1 MWNILVRSAL
11 FVLLALGVFVHG
23 DPEDKRKSAA
33 DYYIKNLP
41 GLSDDAGLMQH
52 AGHILIDES
61 INGKIF
67 FWLIHNR
74 HIAEK
79 RKFVIWLNGGPGCMD
94 GLFLE
99 IGPWRMNS
107 DLTLRTEYGSWNM
120 FANVLFVDQPVGTGF
135 STVDTNGYVSNMTQI
150 TDHFMKFLDEFFMV
164 FPEYARDE
172 IFITGESYAGVY
184 IPYFASAILKRNKK
198 KTTQIDLRYDLKGI
212 VIGNGWIDPI
222 TQYEAYYSFADING
236 LMDEEAKKQVKITL
250 EKCQKLQET
259 NVYIHESECERILQD
274 ILDYTVK
281 TENGQKTCINQYDI
295 RLRDT
300 YPACGMNWPQELK
313 NITSYLR
320 RQDVI
325 NAINAQ
331 DKQEGWV
338 ECAGAVG
345 SALDNDPS
353 PTSFTL
359 LPDILKDIPV
369 LLFSGDKDLICNING
384 TQSMID
390 SLEWNGD
397 KGFKSAVPV
406 DWHVNGTL
414 VGNWKTARGLHLAT
428 IYGASHMVGY
438 DRPVV
443 ATDMINRFLGFN
455 YTYPDLGPP
464 SSLGDD
470 KLTITPPG
478 APTDDDDTYDGDD
491 GNDEMWDRYYNAR
504 RYLNHKK
511 NAGQPIK
518 AVDYENN
525 ELEEL
530 VIETPLYD
538 IGDEDEDHFGDSE
551 DETDRHRDVPSA
563 MGTQPYTDDADNGS
577 GDSDTQG
584 LKKRSK

>member
-11 FVLLALGVFVHG
+11 FVLLALGVFVYG

-33 DYYIKNLP
+33 DYYVRSLP
-41 GLSDDAGLMQH
+41 GLSDDAGIVQH

-61 INGKIF
+61 INGNIF

-79 RKFVIWLNGGPGCMD
+79 RKFVIWLNGGPGCSSMD

-99 IGPWRMNS
+99 VGPWRMNA
-107 DLTLRTEYGSWNM
+107 DLTLRPEYGSWDM
-120 FANVLFVDQPVGTGF
+120 FANVLYVDQPVGTGF

-150 TDHFMKFLDEFFMV
+150 TDHFMKFLDEFFAV
-164 FPEYARDE
+164 FPEYSRDE
-172 IFITGESYAGVY
+172 IYITGESYAGVY

-198 KTTQIDLRYDLKGI
+198 KTTQIDLIYDLKGI
-212 VIGNGWIDPI
+212 AIGNGWIDPVA
-222 TQYEAYYSFADING
+222 QYEAYYSFADING
-236 LMDEEAKKQVKITL
+236 LIEGEAKEKVKKTL
-250 EKCQKLQET
+250 ENCQRLQKT
-259 NVYIHESECERILQD
+259 KVYIHEPDCEMILQD
-274 ILDYTVK
+274 ILDSTTK
-281 TENGQKTCINQYDI
+281 IEDGRKTCVNQYDI

-300 YPACGMNWPQELK
+300 YPACGMNWPNELK

-320 RQDVI
+320 RPDVI
-325 NAINAQ
+325 GAINAHA
-331 DKQEGWV
+331 KQEGWV
-338 ECAGAVG
+338 ECSGAVG
-345 SALDNDPS
+345 TALDNDPS
-353 PTSFTL
+353 PPSVTL

-369 LLFSGDKDLICNING
+369 LLFSGNKDLICNING

-397 KGFKSAVPV
+397 TGFKGAVAA

-414 VGNWKTARGLHLAT
+414 VGDWKIARGLHLAT
-428 IYGASHMVGY
+428 IYDASHMVGY
-438 DRPVV
+438 DRPAV

-455 YTYPDLGPP
+455 YTYSDLGPP

-470 KLTITPPG
+470 DHHLIELINTI
-478 APTDDDDTYDGDD
+478 
-491 GNDEMWDRYYNAR
+491 YYSQR
-504 RYLNHKK
+504 KYLNTKK

-518 AVDYENN
+518 AVDYESN

-551 DETDRHRDVPSA
+551 DETDHRDVPSEV
-563 MGTQPYTDDADNGS
+563 GTQPYKDDADNGS
-577 GDSDTQG
+577 GDSDPQG
-584 LKKRSK
+584 LKRRSK